1 MRYYD
6 LVIVGAGPAGLALAH
21 TSSSLYRR
29 ILIIDKETEIGGCH
43 RVKRNADGLFTEHGP
58 RIYMSLYYNFFNLM
72 EEMGLKRDDV
82 FVQYKYS
89 FLDIANSK
97 ILPHYTFYEL
107 MIFTLTYLMFVID
120 DDYGKDVSLYEY
132 LRGYG
137 FSLKVIDIFDRM
149 CRFTDG
155 GNVYT
160 YSLNKILKITDNLP
174 LLKIYQPKAP
184 LDILLFSTWKRFLSN
199 RGVDFMLGF
208 SIIDYDIQNNSVE
221 TVTLS
226 NSEKIRCGKLV
237 FAVPP
242 VALMNIIKYEG
253 ELRNAFG
260 NYNDIERWAEKNKY
274 IDYISITYH
283 FKEDKHLP
291 IINGLTF
298 DTDWGIILIN
308 LSDYMDN
315 IDNVDNADIIDNA
328 GIIDNMGDSRDS
340 RYSYEGSEAGEA
352 DEASEALYIAKGHP
366 TVLSV
371 AISICDKNSRVTY
384 KKANES
390 SVDELIKEVFRQI
403 KESVFHDLTDDYNA
417 IINPNNYY
425 DPVKNK
431 WACKD
436 NAYFNVYSEKYI
448 PFNSGINNLYNLGTH
463 NGKSYISYTTIES
476 AVSNAIYLACE
487 LYPEV
492 VSKYSIYRGITGKNI
507 IMVIIIIMTGFLFY
521 FLAYNRGSR

>member
-1 MRYYD
+1 
-6 LVIVGAGPAGLALAH
+6 
-21 TSSSLYRR
+21 
-29 ILIIDKETEIGGCH
+29 
-43 RVKRNADGLFTEHGP
+43 
-58 RIYMSLYYNFFNLM
+58 
-72 EEMGLKRDDV
+72 
-82 FVQYKYS
+82 
-89 FLDIANSK
+89 
-97 ILPHYTFYEL
+97 
-107 MIFTLTYLMFVID
+107 MFVID
-120 DDYGKDVSLYEY
+120 DDYGKDISLYEY

-160 YSLNKILKITDNLP
+160 YSLNKILKITDNIP
-174 LLKIYQPKAP
+174 MLKIYQPNAP

-208 SIIDYDIQNNSVE
+208 GIIDYDIQNNNVE

-242 VALMNIIKYEG
+242 VALLNIIKYER

-260 NYNDIERWAEKNKY
+260 NYNDIERWAEKTRY

-291 IINGLTF
+291 TINGLTF
-298 DTDWGIILIN
+298 DTDWGIVFIN

-315 IDNVDNADIIDNA
+315 VDNASDASDTGIIDNA
-328 GIIDNMGDSRDS
+328 GIIDNMSNSRDSRDS
-340 RYSYEGSEAGEA
+340 RDSQRYTYDASET
-352 DEASEALYIAKGHP
+352 DEAREALYVAKGQP

-371 AISICDKNSRVTY
+371 AVSICDKNSRVTY

-390 SVDELIKEVFRQI
+390 SADEIIKEVHRQI
-403 KESVFHDLTDDYNA
+403 KESVFPNLTDDYKA

-476 AVSNAIYLACE
+476 AVSNAIYLAGE

-492 VSKYSIYRGITGKNI
+492 VSKYTIYRGITGKNI
-507 IMVIIIIMTGFLFY
+507 IMVIIIIMAGILFY

>member
-58 RIYMSLYYNFFNLM
+58 RIYMSLYYNLFNLM
-72 EEMGLKRDDV
+72 NEMGLKVEDV
-82 FVQYKYS
+82 FVPYKYS
-89 FLDIANSK
+89 FLDVANHK

-107 MIFTLTYLMFVID
+107 MMFSLAYLMFVID
-120 DDYGKDVSLYEY
+120 DDYGKDISLYEY
-132 LRGYG
+132 LRGHR
-137 FSLKVIDIFDRM
+137 FSLKIIDMFDRM

-160 YSLNKILKITDNLP
+160 YSLNKILKITDNVP

-184 LDILLFSTWKRFLSN
+184 LDIVLFSTWKRFLSN

-208 SIIDYDIQNNSVE
+208 SITDYDIQNNNVE
-221 TVTLS
+221 TITLS

-242 VALMNIIKYEG
+242 VALINIIKYER
-253 ELRNAFG
+253 ELRNVFG
-260 NYNDIERWAEKNKY
+260 NYNDIERWAEKTRY

-283 FKEDKHLP
+283 FKEDLHLP
-291 IINGLTF
+291 IENGLTF
-298 DTDWGIILIN
+298 DTDWGIVLIN

-315 IDNVDNADIIDNA
+315 IDNVDNA
-328 GIIDNMGDSRDS
+328 GIIDNMGDSRDSRDS
-340 RYSYEGSEAGEA
+340 RYSYEGSEADEAGEA
-352 DEASEALYIAKGHP
+352 GEALYVAKRQP

-371 AISICDKNSRVTY
+371 AISICDKNSRTTY

-390 SVDELIKEVFRQI
+390 SADELIKEVHRQI
-403 KESVFHDLTDDYNA
+403 KESVFPNLTEDYKA

-425 DPVKNK
+425 DPVRNK

-476 AVSNAIYLACE
+476 AVSNAIYLAGE

-507 IMVIIIIMTGFLFY
+507 IMVIIIIVFVIIFY